1 MDNFNDLWQ
10 SVLLYCKE
18 RITETGFNLWLKPIE
33 ILDFSNNIVQL
44 TFENEFKKNTVV
56 SQYGDLL
63 NEAFDAVC
71 GFPVFVTYL
80 CPEDFLSEKEKN
92 LQDLEDFKN
101 NTFTFDNFIVGPSN
115 KFAYAA
121 AKAVAQ
127 DPGGQIGKRTGGT
140 NYNPLFI
147 YGNSGLGKTHL
158 LNAISYEI
166 QRNYP
171 DMKVV
176 YVKAEEFANEFI
188 SCLQKKTVDEFKE
201 KYRNN
206 IDVFLV
212 DDIQFIA
219 GKTQTEEEFFHT
231 FNALVDNGKQV
242 ILTSDRPPK
251 EIKSLTDRL
260 RTRFGMGLLA
270 DIQIPEY
277 ETRCAIIKRK
287 AELLN
292 FQIDD
297 DIISYIAERIKSNI
311 RQLEG
316 IVNKLHALYNLSNQK
331 PSISSAQNVIKD
343 VISDVQPLPVTI
355 NRVIEEVSRTTGVS
369 IENIR
374 SNKRTADISD
384 ARKMCFYI
392 LREVTDMKYAAIG
405 KEFNKD
411 HSTVM
416 YNTEKFE
423 EMIKK
428 DSVLNSQVSDIINNI
443 RDSQ

>member
-1 MDNFNDLWQ
+1 MDIDAL
-10 SVLLYCKE
+10 
-18 RITETGFNLWLKPIE
+18 RET
-33 ILDFSNNIVQL
+33 V
-44 TFENEFKKNTVV
+44 KNK
-56 SQYGDLL
+56 
-63 NEAFDAVC
+63 
-71 GFPVFVTYL
+71 
-80 CPEDFLSEKEKN
+80 LSEKR
-92 LQDLEDFKN
+92 
-101 NTFTFDNFIVGPSN
+101 
-115 KFAYAA
+115 Y
-121 AKAVAQ
+121 
-127 DPGGQIGKRTGGT
+127 
-140 NYNPLFI
+140 
-147 YGNSGLGKTHL
+147 
-158 LNAISYEI
+158 
-166 QRNYP
+166 
-171 DMKVV
+171 
-176 YVKAEEFANEFI
+176 
-188 SCLQKKTVDEFKE
+188 
-201 KYRNN
+201 
-206 IDVFLV
+206 
-212 DDIQFIA
+212 
-219 GKTQTEEEFFHT
+219 
-231 FNALVDNGKQV
+231 
-242 ILTSDRPPK
+242 
-251 EIKSLTDRL
+251 
-260 RTRFGMGLLA
+260 
-270 DIQIPEY
+270 IQIPEY